1 MSQAKHWGIVGVALL
16 SLLITAGCS
25 QQAKQSNAT
34 APAKSAKVKS
44 SSQKSAKAK
53 SGSKT
58 SGKAKASKQSSSASS
73 KASASSS
80 QPATPWDGTKDA
92 ALASFI
98 AFWEKT
104 MGQSYTKFDGVH
116 PLQTSVGIAYP
127 TAFSEELVNGTPN
140 QLAWRPDGTGDSS
153 YNVVAIYNYDGTE
166 PPMPNRIT
174 YFFAF
179 HNGQPVVLVDQ
190 SRDGAPSAG
199 ETQNTALRTNFQR
212 IATGQSAQ

>member
-1 MSQAKHWGIVGVALL
+1 MSQAKHWGIIGVALL
-16 SLLITAGCS
+16 SLLVMAGCS
-25 QQAKQSNAT
+25 QQAKQSDAT

-53 SGSKT
+53 SSSKT
-58 SGKAKASKQSSSASS
+58 SAKAKASKQSSAASS
-73 KASASSS
+73 QASASSA
-80 QPATPWDGTKDA
+80 QPATPWDSTKDA

-98 AFWEKT
+98 TSWAKT
-104 MGQSYTKFDGVH
+104 MGQSYVKFDGVH
-116 PLQTSVGIAYP
+116 PLQTSVGTVYP
-127 TAFSEELVNGTPN
+127 TDFSQELVNDTPN